1 MESSIVGTKYGWL
14 RGISVATDVWGFLG
28 IPYAAPPVGPL
39 RWRPPANPSAW
50 SGVREAATFGP
61 DPMQGPGNGKR
72 VSRASSMSEDCL
84 YLNIWV
90 PKQHRA
96 GGWPVFVWSGGGA
109 FTTGGGAFVEE
120 DPSRLAAK
128 GAVVVSFNCR
138 LNIFGFFAH
147 AGLSAE
153 SPHGSSGNYGLLDH
167 AAVFK
172 WVREN
177 IGGFNGNSN
186 RITFLAES
194 AGATAGLL
202 LLTSP
207 LEQNL
212 FDRAILLSPG
222 AFSSLL
228 PLEGAECH
236 GAVLGDTVEEM
247 RNIPAVELLERAKR
261 LPASGSSLWAAR
273 PMRPIVDGW
282 LLVRSNAFDTAKFK
296 SLPAIIGNNEAEGR
310 FFMRRMSIETTE
322 DYVRFIHDSFGNRAD
337 EALARYPVTSDADVA
352 TMFSAAYGDRAFTY
366 PIDRLI
372 RAFARREHK
381 IYRYVYTYRYGNTTK
396 PATHSEEVGIMMN
409 TQPHVRPEDGEMA
422 DIMARYWIAFA
433 ETGNPNTPGLP
444 EWPEYAEAN
453 NQYLNLDVPLSVG
466 SNWRSAQ
473 IGFIARMMESVNEGS

>member
-1 MESSIVGTKYGWL
+1 MDSPIVSTKYGQL
-14 RGISVATDVWGFLG
+14 RGVSAAADVWGFLG

-50 SGVREAATFGP
+50 FGVREAATFGP

-72 VSRASSMSEDCL
+72 VSRAPSMSEDCL
-84 YLNIWV
+84 YLNIWA

-96 GGWPVFVWSGGGA
+96 GGWPVIVWSSGGA

-120 DPSRLAAK
+120 DPSKLAAK

-153 SPHGSSGNYGLLDH
+153 SPQGSSGNYGLLDH
-167 AAVFK
+167 AAAFR

-177 IGGFNGNSN
+177 IAGFNGDGN

-194 AGATAGLL
+194 AGATAGML
-202 LLTSP
+202 LLTSAR
-207 LEQNL
+207 EQNL

-228 PLEGAECH
+228 PLEGAERH
-236 GAVLGDTVEEM
+236 GALLGDTVEEM
-247 RNIPAVELLERAKR
+247 RRIPAGELFERGKR
-261 LPASGSSLWAAR
+261 LPAWGSSLWLAR

-282 LLVRSNAFDTAKFK
+282 LIVSSSAFDTGNFNTV
-296 SLPAIIGNNEAEGR
+296 PAIIGNNEDEGR
-310 FFMRRMSIETTE
+310 FFMRRMSIETIE
-322 DYVRFIHDSFGNRAD
+322 EYERFMRDSFGNRAD
-337 EALARYPVTSDADVA
+337 EALARYPVTSDDDVT

-372 RAFARREHK
+372 RAFAKRESD

-396 PATHSEEVGIMMN
+396 PATHSEEVGIMMD
-409 TQPHVRPEDGEMA
+409 TQPHIRPEDAEMA
-422 DIMARYWIAFA
+422 DVMARYWIAFA
-433 ETGNPNTPGLP
+433 ETGNPNGPGLLG
-444 EWPEYAEAN
+444 WPKYAEGS
-453 NQYLNLDVPLSVG
+453 NQYLKLDMPLSIG
-466 SNWRSAQ
+466 SNWRSED
-473 IGFIARMMESVNEGS
+473 IDFIARMVAASSSG